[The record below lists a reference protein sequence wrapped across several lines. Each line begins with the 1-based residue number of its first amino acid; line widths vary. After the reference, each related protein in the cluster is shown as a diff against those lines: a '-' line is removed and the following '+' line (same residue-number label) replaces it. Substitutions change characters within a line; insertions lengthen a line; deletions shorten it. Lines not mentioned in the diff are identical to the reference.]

1 MKKRLQ
7 TQNSTTDKSAA
18 PGMILK
24 SKVRYKIA
32 PVDRA
37 KIPHIEEESQ
47 HMEVEGQENK
57 SNDLD

>member
-24 SKVRYKIA
+24 RKVGYEIA

-37 KIPHIEEESQ
+37 KIPRIEEESR